1 MNHLVDCNWGARR
14 VLRTCGNEGDY
25 CGTYRRPCG
34 LWLRSFTT
42 CCRLDRKARWI
53 PITTLAAEETD
64 EIVLRALSL
73 WALFFARGHKI
84 CQLAGTQTQ
93 RIMTL
98 RERKATRAQARPE
111 SSSSPPS
118 WSWMLDRW
126 SGPICIV
133 WKNTGSLPPRSAER
147 PKTTPHTGEL
157 TSSSSIW
164 TELTQ
169 SASQPCVSNASFL
182 DLRDIG
188 WCGFDHPWY
197 VLITCLISWP
207 CLG

>member
-1 MNHLVDCNWGARR
+1 M
-14 VLRTCGNEGDY
+14 RTCGNEGDY

-98 RERKATRAQARPE
+98 RERKATRRHAPSRLLPLPLGVGCLTVEAARYV
-111 SSSSPPS
+111 SSEKTPVACH
-118 WSWMLDRW
+118 LDLQ
-126 SGPICIV
+126 
-133 WKNTGSLPPRSAER
+133 ND
-147 PKTTPHTGEL
+147 PKPH
-157 TSSSSIW
+157 
-164 TELTQ
+164 LTQ
-169 SASQPCVSNASFL
+169 ESLLVVVVYELNLPSQQVNRVYQMPVSL
-182 DLRDIG
+182 I
-188 WCGFDHPWY
+188 CG
-197 VLITCLISWP
+197 I
-207 CLG
+207 